1 MIAIIDYDAGNV
13 KSVQNALKKLGFEA
27 VITSDIET
35 IKNADKVIFPGVGEA
50 SSAMKKVKERG
61 LDTIIP
67 NLKQPVLGICLG
79 MQLMCNASEEGNT
92 KALGIFDCEVKLFL
106 NSDIV
111 PHMGCNN
118 VSKMKGKLL
127 ENISEIDNFYFVH
140 SYYAEI
146 GESTT
151 SVCDYITPFSATL
164 EKDNFY
170 AAQFH
175 PEKSGDAGFKL
186 LENFLEVRSTR
197 LEVRS

>member
-35 IKNADKVIFPGVGEA
+35 IKNAEKVIFPGVGEA
-50 SSAMKKVKERG
+50 SSAMKKLQERG
-61 LDTIIP
+61 LDAVIP

-92 KALGIFDCEVKLFL
+92 KALGIFDCEVKLFP

-111 PHMGCNN
+111 PHMGWNN
-118 VSKMKGKLL
+118 VSEMKGELL
-127 ENISEIDNFYFVH
+127 ENISETDNFYFVH

-146 GESTT
+146 CENTS

-164 EKDNFY
+164 EKDNFF

-186 LENFLEVRSTR
+186 LENFLNFRF
-197 LEVRS
+197 

>member
-35 IKNADKVIFPGVGEA
+35 IRNAEKVIFPGVGEA
-50 SSAMKKVKERG
+50 SSAMKKLMERG
-61 LDTIIP
+61 LDAIIP

-92 KALGIFDCEVKLFL
+92 KALGIFDCEVKLFP

-111 PHMGCNN
+111 PHMGWNN
-118 VSKMKGKLL
+118 VSERKGKLL
-127 ENISEIDNFYFVH
+127 ENISETDNFYFVH

-146 GESTT
+146 CENTS
-151 SVCDYITPFSATL
+151 SVCDYITPFSTTL

-186 LENFLEVRSTR
+186 LENFLNLRF
-197 LEVRS
+197 

>member
-13 KSVQNALKKLGFEA
+13 KSVQNALKKLGFDAE
-27 VITSDIET
+27 ITSDIET
-35 IKNADKVIFPGVGEA
+35 IKNAEKVIFPGVGEA
-50 SSAMKKVKERG
+50 SSAMKKLQERG
-61 LDTIIP
+61 LDAVIP

-79 MQLMCNASEEGNT
+79 MQLMCNSSEEGNT
-92 KALGIFDCEVKLFL
+92 NALGIFDCEVKLFP

-111 PHMGCNN
+111 PHMGWNN
-118 VSKMKGKLL
+118 VSEIKGKLL
-127 ENISEIDNFYFVH
+127 KNISETDNFYFVH
-140 SYYAEI
+140 SFYATI
-146 GESTT
+146 CKNTS

-186 LENFLEVRSTR
+186 LENFLNLRF
-197 LEVRS
+197 

>member
-35 IKNADKVIFPGVGEA
+35 IKNAEKVIFPGVGEA
-50 SSAMKKVKERG
+50 SSAMKKLQERG
-61 LDTIIP
+61 LDVIIP

-79 MQLMCNASEEGNT
+79 MQLMCNSSEEGNT
-92 KALGIFDCEVKLFL
+92 KALGIFDCEVKLFP

-111 PHMGCNN
+111 PHMGWNN
-118 VSKMKGKLL
+118 VSEIKGELL
-127 ENISEIDNFYFVH
+127 ENISETDNFYFVH

-146 GESTT
+146 CGNTS
-151 SVCDYITPFSATL
+151 SVCDYIKNFSATL
-164 EKDNFY
+164 EKDNFF

-186 LENFLEVRSTR
+186 LENFLEVRS
-197 LEVRS
+197 

>member
-35 IKNADKVIFPGVGEA
+35 IKNAEKVIFPGVGEA
-50 SSAMKKVKERG
+50 SSAMKKLKERG

-92 KALGIFDCEVKLFL
+92 KALGIFDCEVKLFP

-111 PHMGCNN
+111 PHMGWNN

-146 GESTT
+146 GENTS

-175 PEKSGDAGFKL
+175 PEKSGDAGFKV
-186 LENFLEVRSTR
+186 LENFLNFRF
-197 LEVRS
+197 

>member
-27 VITSDIET
+27 EITSDIET
-35 IKNADKVIFPGVGEA
+35 IENADKVIFPGVGEA
-50 SSAMKKVKERG
+50 SSAMKKLQERG
-61 LDTIIP
+61 LDAVIQ

-92 KALGIFDCEVKLFL
+92 KALGIFDCEVKLFP

-111 PHMGCNN
+111 PHMGWNN
-118 VSKMKGKLL
+118 VSEMKGKLL
-127 ENISEIDNFYFVH
+127 ENISDTDNFYFVH
-140 SYYAEI
+140 TYYAEI
-146 GESTT
+146 GENTS
-151 SVCDYITPFSATL
+151 SVCDYIKNFSATL
-164 EKDNFY
+164 EKDNFF

-186 LENFLEVRSTR
+186 LENFLNLRF
-197 LEVRS
+197 

>member
-13 KSVQNALKKLGFEA
+13 KSVQNALKKLGFDAE
-27 VITSDIET
+27 ITSDIET

-50 SSAMKKVKERG
+50 SSAMKKLKERG

-79 MQLMCNASEEGNT
+79 MQLMCNASEEGKT
-92 KALGIFDCEVKLFL
+92 KALGIFDCEVKLFP

-111 PHMGCNN
+111 PHMGWNN

-146 GESTT
+146 GENTS
-151 SVCDYITPFSATL
+151 SVCDYIKNFSATL
-164 EKDNFY
+164 EKDNFF

-186 LENFLEVRSTR
+186 LENFLNLRF
-197 LEVRS
+197 

>member
-35 IKNADKVIFPGVGEA
+35 IKNAEKVIFPGVGEA
-50 SSAMKKVKERG
+50 SSAMKKLQERG
-61 LDTIIP
+61 LDAVIP

-92 KALGIFDCEVKLFL
+92 KALGIFDCEVKLFP

-111 PHMGCNN
+111 PHMGWNN
-118 VSKMKGKLL
+118 VSERKGKLL
-127 ENISEIDNFYFVH
+127 ENISENDNFYFVH

-146 GESTT
+146 GENTS

-186 LENFLEVRSTR
+186 LENFLNLRF
-197 LEVRS
+197 

>member
-27 VITSDIET
+27 EITSDIET
-35 IKNADKVIFPGVGEA
+35 IKNAEKVIFPGVGEA
-50 SSAMKKVKERG
+50 SSAMKKLQERG
-61 LDTIIP
+61 LDAVIP

-92 KALGIFDCEVKLFL
+92 KALGIFDCEVKLFP

-111 PHMGCNN
+111 PHMGWNN
-118 VSKMKGKLL
+118 VSEMKGKLL
-127 ENISEIDNFYFVH
+127 ENISETDNFYFVH

-146 GESTT
+146 CENTS

-164 EKDNFY
+164 EKDNFF

-186 LENFLEVRSTR
+186 LENFLNFRF
-197 LEVRS
+197 

>member
-27 VITSDIET
+27 VITSDIKT

-50 SSAMKKVKERG
+50 SSAMKKLQERG
-61 LDTIIP
+61 LDAVIP
-67 NLKQPVLGICLG
+67 NLKQPVIGICLG

-92 KALGIFDCEVKLFL
+92 KALGIFDCEVKLFP

-111 PHMGCNN
+111 PHMGWNN
-118 VSKMKGKLL
+118 VSEMKGKLL
-127 ENISEIDNFYFVH
+127 ENISETDNFYFVH
-140 SYYAEI
+140 SYYAEV
-146 GESTT
+146 GEITT
-151 SVCDYITPFSATL
+151 SVCNYITPFSATL

-186 LENFLEVRSTR
+186 LENFLNLRF
-197 LEVRS
+197 

>member
-50 SSAMKKVKERG
+50 SSAMKKLQERG
-61 LDTIIP
+61 LDAVIQ

-92 KALGIFDCEVKLFL
+92 KALGIFDCEVKLFP

-111 PHMGCNN
+111 PHMGWNN
-118 VSKMKGKLL
+118 VSEMKGKLL
-127 ENISEIDNFYFVH
+127 ENISDTDNFYFVH

-146 GESTT
+146 GENTT

-164 EKDNFY
+164 EKDNFF

-186 LENFLEVRSTR
+186 LENFLNFRF
-197 LEVRS
+197 

>member
-35 IKNADKVIFPGVGEA
+35 IKNAEKVIFPGVGEA
-50 SSAMKKVKERG
+50 SSAMKKLQERG
-61 LDTIIP
+61 LDAVIP

-92 KALGIFDCEVKLFL
+92 KALGIFDCEVKLFP

-111 PHMGCNN
+111 PHMGWNN
-118 VSKMKGKLL
+118 VSEMKGKLL
-127 ENISEIDNFYFVH
+127 ENISDTDNFYFVH

-146 GESTT
+146 GENTS
-151 SVCDYITPFSATL
+151 SVCDYIKNFSATL
-164 EKDNFY
+164 EKDNFF

-186 LENFLEVRSTR
+186 LENFLNLRF
-197 LEVRS
+197 

>member
-13 KSVQNALKKLGFEA
+13 KSVQNALKKLGLEA
-27 VITSDIET
+27 EITSDIET
-35 IKNADKVIFPGVGEA
+35 IENADKVIFPGVGEA
-50 SSAMKKVKERG
+50 SSAMKKLQERG
-61 LDTIIP
+61 LDAVIQ

-92 KALGIFDCEVKLFL
+92 KALGIFDCEVKLFP

-111 PHMGCNN
+111 PHMGWNN
-118 VSKMKGKLL
+118 VSEMKGKLF
-127 ENISEIDNFYFVH
+127 ENISDTDNFYFVH

-146 GESTT
+146 CENTS

-186 LENFLEVRSTR
+186 LENFLNVRF
-197 LEVRS
+197 

>member
-35 IKNADKVIFPGVGEA
+35 IKNAEKVIFPGVGEA
-50 SSAMKKVKERG
+50 SSAMKKLQERG
-61 LDTIIP
+61 LDAVIQ

-92 KALGIFDCEVKLFL
+92 KALGIFDCEVKLFP

-111 PHMGCNN
+111 PHMGWNN
-118 VSKMKGKLL
+118 VADIKGKLL
-127 ENISEIDNFYFVH
+127 ENISENDNFYFVH

-146 GESTT
+146 GENTS
-151 SVCDYITPFSATL
+151 SVCDYIKNFSATL
-164 EKDNFY
+164 EKDNFF

-186 LENFLEVRSTR
+186 LENFLNVRF
-197 LEVRS
+197 

>member
-27 VITSDIET
+27 EITSDIET

-50 SSAMKKVKERG
+50 SSAMKKLKERG

-92 KALGIFDCEVKLFL
+92 KALGIFDCEVKLFP

-111 PHMGCNN
+111 PHMGWNN
-118 VSKMKGKLL
+118 VSEMKGKLL
-127 ENISEIDNFYFVH
+127 ENISATDNFYFVH

-146 GESTT
+146 GENTS

-186 LENFLEVRSTR
+186 LENFLNVRF
-197 LEVRS
+197 

>member
-27 VITSDIET
+27 EITSDIET

-50 SSAMKKVKERG
+50 SSAMKKLKERG
-61 LDTIIP
+61 LDIVIP
-67 NLKQPVLGICLG
+67 NLKQHVLGICLG

-92 KALGIFDCEVKLFL
+92 KALGIFDCEVKLFP

-111 PHMGCNN
+111 PHMGWNN
-118 VSKMKGKLL
+118 VSEMKGKLF
-127 ENISEIDNFYFVH
+127 ENISDTDNFYFVH

-146 GESTT
+146 CENTS
-151 SVCDYITPFSATL
+151 SVCDYIMPFSATL

-186 LENFLEVRSTR
+186 LENFLNVRF
-197 LEVRS
+197 

>member
-35 IKNADKVIFPGVGEA
+35 IKNAERVIFPGVGEA
-50 SSAMKKVKERG
+50 SSAMKKLQERG
-61 LDTIIP
+61 LDAVIP

-92 KALGIFDCEVKLFL
+92 KALGIFDCEVKLFP

-111 PHMGCNN
+111 PHMGWNN
-118 VSKMKGKLL
+118 VSEMKGKLL
-127 ENISEIDNFYFVH
+127 ENISEKDNFYFVH

-146 GESTT
+146 CENTS
-151 SVCDYITPFSATL
+151 SVCDYINNFSTTL
-164 EKDNFY
+164 EKDNFF

-186 LENFLEVRSTR
+186 LENFLNLRF
-197 LEVRS
+197 

>member
-35 IKNADKVIFPGVGEA
+35 IKKAEKIIFPGVGEA
-50 SSAMKKVKERG
+50 SSAMKKLKERG

-79 MQLMCNASEEGNT
+79 MQLMCNASEEGKT
-92 KALGIFDCEVKLFL
+92 KALGIFDCEVKLFP

-111 PHMGCNN
+111 PHMGWNN

-146 GESTT
+146 GENTS

-164 EKDNFY
+164 EKDNFF

-186 LENFLEVRSTR
+186 LENFLEVQS
-197 LEVRS
+197 

>member
-27 VITSDIET
+27 EITSDIET
-35 IKNADKVIFPGVGEA
+35 IKNAEKVIFPGVGEA
-50 SSAMKKVKERG
+50 SSAMKKLQERG
-61 LDTIIP
+61 LDAVIP
-67 NLKQPVLGICLG
+67 NLKQPVIGICLG
-79 MQLMCNASEEGNT
+79 MQLMCNTSEEGNT
-92 KALGIFDCEVKLFL
+92 KALGIFNCEVKLFPY
-106 NSDIV
+106 SDIV
-111 PHMGCNN
+111 PHMGWNN
-118 VSKMKGKLL
+118 VSEMKGKLL
-127 ENISEIDNFYFVH
+127 ENISETDNFYFVH

-146 GESTT
+146 GENTS

-186 LENFLEVRSTR
+186 LENFLNLRF
-197 LEVRS
+197 

>member
-27 VITSDIET
+27 EITSDIET

-50 SSAMKKVKERG
+50 SSAMKKLQERG
-61 LDTIIP
+61 LDAVIP

-92 KALGIFDCEVKLFL
+92 KALGIFDCEVKLFP

-111 PHMGCNN
+111 PHMGWNN
-118 VSKMKGKLL
+118 VSEMKGKLL
-127 ENISEIDNFYFVH
+127 ENISETDNFYFVH

-146 GESTT
+146 CENTS

-186 LENFLEVRSTR
+186 LENFLKI
-197 LEVRS
+197 

>member
-35 IKNADKVIFPGVGEA
+35 IRNADKVIFPGVGEA
-50 SSAMKKVKERG
+50 SSAMKKLQERG
-61 LDTIIP
+61 LDTVIP
-67 NLKQPVLGICLG
+67 NLRQPVLGICLG
-79 MQLMCNASEEGNT
+79 MQLMCNASEEGKT
-92 KALGIFDCEVKLFL
+92 KALGIFDCEVKLFP

-111 PHMGCNN
+111 PHMGWNN
-118 VSKMKGKLL
+118 ISEMKGKLL
-127 ENISEIDNFYFVH
+127 ENISETDNFYFVH
-140 SYYAEI
+140 SYYAEV

-186 LENFLEVRSTR
+186 LENFLNVRF
-197 LEVRS
+197 